1 MIELI
6 HHVVRISAR
15 RDRTEINSAMVDAM
29 EDLFHPHALTIH
41 RCYPGSRKMMVF
53 ACAGINAEGPFV
65 HNAYLPDH
73 RYCQQIDHVP
83 LLNRCRKEMSI
94 VLDVLDDGS
103 HRLVFPVIM
112 LNAPI
117 YMIDITLPE
126 DFSADRRVA
135 LMGLT
140 EYFGNHI
147 ALLDYGEADTLTGL
161 ASRKTFDKHLFE
173 LLGKSAADNASDGL
187 DAAHPLRRSGEGSGS
202 QHWLA
207 VCDIDH
213 FKSVNDGFGHLIGD
227 EVLIMLG
234 QVMRQSFRFDDQL
247 FRFGGE
253 EFVVV
258 LQPATAESAKNTLER
273 FRAEVESTVFSRVGH
288 VTISIGFSQLRPNDT
303 PTDVIDRADEALYY
317 AKQHGR
323 NRVDNYEDLI
333 ASGELVAKEVA
344 GGEVE
349 LF

>member
-6 HHVVRISAR
+6 HHIVRISAR

-29 EDLFHPHALTIH
+29 EDLFYPQALTIY
-41 RCYPGSRKMMVF
+41 RCYPGLKKMVVF
-53 ACAGINAEGPFV
+53 ACAGINGDGRYV
-65 HNAYLPDH
+65 RNAYLPDYQ
-73 RYCQQIDHVP
+73 YCLPIDNNP
-83 LLNRCRKEMSI
+83 LLKRCRKEMSI
-94 VLDVLDDGS
+94 VLDILDDGS
-103 HRLVFPVIM
+103 HRLVFPVIG
-112 LNAPI
+112 LDEPS

-126 DFSADRRVA
+126 DFSSDRRVA
-135 LMGLT
+135 LMGLV

-147 ALLDYGEADTLTGL
+147 ALLNYGEADTLTGL

-173 LLGKSAADNASDGL
+173 LLGKADADSVASKQNGNY
-187 DAAHPLRRSGEGSGS
+187 RRLGGTSESR
-202 QHWLA
+202 HWLA

-213 FKSVNDGFGHLIGD
+213 FKLINDNFGHLIGD

-234 QVMRQSFRFDDQL
+234 QLMRQSFRFDDQL

-258 LQPATAESAKNTLER
+258 LQPASLESAFNTLER
-273 FRAEVESTVFSRVGH
+273 FRKDLENTAFSRVGH
-288 VTISIGFSQLRPNDT
+288 VTISIGFSHLLPYDT

-317 AKQHGR
+317 AKHHGR
-323 NRVDNYEDLI
+323 NQIANYETLI
-333 ASGELVAKEVA
+333 DKGELTPKSVVK
-344 GGEVE
+344 GEVE